1 MKWSEPRR
9 ALPAKVSQ
17 KAVNT
22 RLAICPLILKL
33 TDPYSSSARS
43 WGKRANLGLLAQ
55 PRQGAPFPPT
65 LCRLITLPL
74 CQGSFPFFYVCFLCS
89 WPPSSSCHFCGLGP
103 GLNYSQKMILCTV
116 AHLDR
121 SLIFT
126 VVKVIRFRIKWFYI
140 TTSCGLLDCV
150 MGQGWVGSRHTG
162 LASGKR
168 LYVLGNVKMR
178 MKVFK

>member
-1 MKWSEPRR
+1 MSPGELYQQRYPRKLLTPGWLYALWFWNSQIPTHPLPGAGAREPTWDCWPSLNREPPSYQPF
-9 ALPAKVSQ
+9 AGSSPCPSA
-17 KAVNT
+17 KAVF
-22 RLAICPLILKL
+22 LSFMCVF
-33 TDPYSSSARS
+33 SV
-43 WGKRANLGLLAQ
+43 LGLHHL
-55 PRQGAPFPPT
+55 
-65 LCRLITLPL
+65 
-74 CQGSFPFFYVCFLCS
+74 
-89 WPPSSSCHFCGLGP
+89 SSCHFCGLGP